1 MRIPAL
7 ITPFAAAAAIAAPA
21 LVIPAMSAAETA
33 IENGSES
40 GSERGSER
48 GTMPAVEAGRGNER
62 IAAVERQLA
71 AYRAGDLDQFV
82 ASFTKDAI
90 VRADG
95 FVAIGHE
102 QIRALYALNFEPGA
116 PRIRVRETA
125 LENGKV
131 VLTLAYISGAEEG
144 AGEGAGE
151 GRGEEWCCSTA
162 EYEVTNGKV
171 SFLRTGG

>member
-21 LVIPAMSAAETA
+21 LLIPAMSAAETA
-33 IENGSES
+33 IENGPENGLES
-40 GSERGSER
+40 GPESGSER
-48 GTMPAVEAGRGNER
+48 GTMPAVETGRGNER

-131 VLTLAYISGAEEG
+131 VLTLAYISA

-151 GRGEEWCCSTA
+151 EAGEEWCCSTA

>member
-21 LVIPAMSAAETA
+21 LLIPAMSAAETA
-33 IENGSES
+33 IENGPES
-40 GSERGSER
+40 GSEGGPKSGSESVSER
-48 GTMPAVEAGRGNER
+48 GTMPAVGMGRGNER

-131 VLTLAYISGAEEG
+131 VLTLAYITGAGESAGNG

-162 EYEVTNGKV
+162 E
-171 SFLRTGG
+171 

>member
-33 IENGSES
+33 IENGPES
-40 GSERGSER
+40 GSER

-131 VLTLAYISGAEEG
+131 VLTLAYISA
-144 AGEGAGE
+144 AGEEA
-151 GRGEEWCCSTA
+151 GEEWCCSTA

>member
-33 IENGSES
+33 IENGPES
-40 GSERGSER
+40 GSERG
-48 GTMPAVEAGRGNER
+48 TMAAVEAGRGNER

-131 VLTLAYISGAEEG
+131 VLTLAYISAAEEG
-144 AGEGAGE
+144 AGEEAGE

>member
-7 ITPFAAAAAIAAPA
+7 ITPFAAAAAIAAVPE
-21 LVIPAMSAAETA
+21 MSAAEPA
-33 IENGSES
+33 SENGPES
-40 GSERGSER
+40 GSESGSER
-48 GTMPAVEAGRGNER
+48 GTMPAVETGRGNER

-131 VLTLAYISGAEEG
+131 VLTLAYISAAGGGA
-144 AGEGAGE
+144 
-151 GRGEEWCCSTA
+151 GEEWCCSTA